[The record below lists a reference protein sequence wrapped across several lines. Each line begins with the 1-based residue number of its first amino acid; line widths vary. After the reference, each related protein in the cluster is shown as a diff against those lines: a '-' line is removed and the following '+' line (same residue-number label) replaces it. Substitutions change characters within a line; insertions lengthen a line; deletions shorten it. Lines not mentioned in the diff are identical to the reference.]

1 MSDHEHEKAYHE
13 KSPGAHVEVQAAE
26 DYHDELE
33 HTHVGEHGLKR
44 DLPPRVVT
52 MIAIAGTIGT
62 GLFVGSGVSLTRG
75 GPVGLWL
82 GYTLVGTGV
91 GTMMVSL
98 GEMSCFAPNVGGYV
112 EMATKYVDPAM
123 GFMMGINAFLS
134 CAFGIPTELT
144 AIASLFTYW
153 DHNLNHAAAYIT
165 AFMIL
170 TILVNIM
177 GVKYYGEIEFFF
189 ACLKLSTLIGLMIF
203 ALIFNLG
210 GVPTNRTFIGGKFWR
225 EEPFNNNYL
234 GIKPQSLSNFL
245 GFWAVFTGA
254 AFAYS
259 TIESVAVMGG
269 EAHNPRKNIAKAI
282 KTTFIRIL
290 FIYVIG
296 TLMISLT
303 VNFKD
308 PLLLSE
314 IEKDSGNAGSA
325 PWVIMC
331 RNANVKVLPHII
343 NAVVISSALSS
354 GNEQLYVLSRLLMAL
369 ARERQLPKM
378 FMRTSKNG
386 IPYMGVGV
394 GALFCCLAYLSVS
407 NGSNQAFIWLSN
419 LSALSALIT
428 WSGIGLCFVRFKKA
442 CDLQGVDRRKFTYRG
457 WCQPYLAYYTIF
469 LFMLVLI
476 TNGFGA
482 WIPTFDVATFFASYI
497 TIPVVVIC
505 FVGWKIYGKTKFVR
519 IDEIDLS
526 KGPPD
531 ALRGTRYDPMMT
543 SHNYSTGISA

>member
-1 MSDHEHEKAYHE
+1 MSLDVHEKAYHE
-13 KSPGAHVEVQAAE
+13 KSSDAQVEVHAAE
-26 DYHDELE
+26 DPYDDLDN
-33 HTHVGEHGLKR
+33 THIGEHGLRR
-44 DLPPRVVT
+44 DLPSRVVT

-62 GLFVGSGVSLTRG
+62 GLFVGSGASLTRG

-91 GTMMVSL
+91 GCMMVSL
-98 GEMSCFAPNVGGYV
+98 GEMSCFAPSVGGYV

-153 DHNLNHAAAYIT
+153 DHNLSHAAAYIT
-165 AFMIL
+165 AFLVL
-170 TILVNIM
+170 TVLVNIM

-189 ACLKLSTLIGLMIF
+189 ACLKLTTLVGLMIF
-203 ALIFNLG
+203 ALIYNLG
-210 GVPTNRTFIGGKFWR
+210 GVPTSKTFIGGKFWR
-225 EEPFNNNYL
+225 EEPFNNDFL
-234 GIKPQSLSNFL
+234 GVKPKALSNFL

-259 TIESVAVMGG
+259 AIESVAVMGG

-290 FIYVIG
+290 FIYVVG
-296 TLMISLT
+296 TLMISLN
-303 VNFKD
+303 VYFKD

-314 IEKDSGNAGSA
+314 IEKDSGNAGSS

-331 RNANVKVLPHII
+331 KNANVQVLPHII
-343 NAVVISSALSS
+343 NAVVITSALSS

-369 ARERQLPKM
+369 ARERQLPKV
-378 FMRTSKNG
+378 FLRTSRNG
-386 IPYMGVGV
+386 IPYMGVAV
-394 GALFCCLAYLSVS
+394 GAAFACLAYLSVS

-428 WSGIGLCFVRFKKA
+428 WSGISLCFIRFQKA
-442 CDLQGVDRRKFTYRG
+442 CNFQGIDRNKLTYHG
-457 WCQPYLAYYTIF
+457 WLQPYLAYYTMILF
-469 LFMLVLI
+469 LLVLI
-476 TNGFGA
+476 TNGFTA
-482 WIPTFDVATFFASYI
+482 WIPTFDISTFFASYI
-497 TIPVVVIC
+497 TIPVVILC
-505 FVGWKIYGKTKFVR
+505 YVGWKLGAKTKVVK
-519 IDEIDLS
+519 IADIDLS
-526 KGPPD
+526 RGPHE
-531 ALRGTRYDPMMT
+531 ALKGTRYDPMMA
-543 SHNYSTGISA
+543 SSNFEHSASV

>member
-1 MSDHEHEKAYHE
+1 MDEHEKQNRSSDE
-13 KSPGAHVEVQAAE
+13 KGQEATVQVHPAE
-26 DYHDELE
+26 NVQDELE
-33 HTHVGEHGLKR
+33 NTHIGEHGLRR

-62 GLFVGSGVSLTRG
+62 GLFVGSGASLTRG

-98 GEMSCFAPNVGGYV
+98 GEMSCFAPSVGGYI
-112 EMATKYVDPAM
+112 EMATRYVDDAL
-123 GFMMGINAFLS
+123 GFCMGINAFLS

-165 AFMIL
+165 AFLVLTVLINIL
-170 TILVNIM
+170 
-177 GVKYYGEIEFFF
+177 GVRYYGEIEFFF
-189 ACLKLSTLIGLMIF
+189 ACLKVARLVGLMLF
-203 ALIFNLG
+203 ALIANLG
-210 GVPTNRTFIGGKFWR
+210 GVPTNRTFIGGRYWR
-225 EEPFNNNYL
+225 EEPFNNDYL
-234 GIKPQSLSNFL
+234 GIKPRSLSNFC

-259 TIESVAVMGG
+259 AIESVAVMGG
-269 EAHNPRKNIAKAI
+269 EAHNPRRSIAKAI
-282 KTTFIRIL
+282 KTTFVRIL

-303 VNFKD
+303 VSFKD

-314 IEKDSGNAGSA
+314 IEKDSGNAGSS

-331 RNANVKVLPHII
+331 RNAGVRVLPHII
-343 NAVVISSALSS
+343 NGVVITSALSS
-354 GNEQLYVLSRLLMAL
+354 GNEQLYVLSRLLMAM
-369 ARERQLPKM
+369 ARERQLPRI
-378 FMRTSKNG
+378 FMRTSRNG
-386 IPYMGVGV
+386 IPYMGVVV
-394 GALFCCLAYLSVS
+394 GALFSCLAYLSVS

-428 WSGIGLCFVRFKKA
+428 WSGIALAFIRFRKA
-442 CDLQGVDRRKFTYRG
+442 CIRQGIDRTKFAYRG
-457 WCQPYLAYYTIF
+457 WGQPFFAYYTIA

-476 TNGFGA
+476 TNGFAA
-482 WIPTFDVATFFASYI
+482 WIPKFDVASFFASYV
-497 TIPVVVIC
+497 TIPVVVLAY
-505 FVGWKIYGKTKFVR
+505 VGWKIAKRTKLVP

-526 KGPPD
+526 RGPVE
-531 ALRGTRYDPMMT
+531 ALRGSRYDDMSP
-543 SHNYSTGISA
+543 NYAHPRYA